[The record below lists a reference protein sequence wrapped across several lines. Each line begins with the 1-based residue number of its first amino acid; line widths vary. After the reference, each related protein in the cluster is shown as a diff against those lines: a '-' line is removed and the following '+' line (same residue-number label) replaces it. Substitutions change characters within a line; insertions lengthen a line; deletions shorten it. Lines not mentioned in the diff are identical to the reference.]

1 MTSLEELS
9 GRIDTLDQTALFLQQ
24 SILQRPDITAYSSIQ
39 GIWNQSFNSL
49 NTNLNTLIQKISSL
63 YSLYTNLNISVASN
77 YAVFTGH
84 SGQSGIHFTEPWDT
98 RSITGTS
105 YTATATDNALVT
117 NAINNNITITMP
129 SVTAVSGR
137 PYTIKKVD
145 NTANNV
151 TITGNATF
159 DGAGS
164 LTLSGQYNYYNLFSN
179 GTEWLL
185 F

>member
-84 SGQSGIHFTEPWDT
+84 SGQSGIHFTEPWDIV
-98 RSITGTS
+98 SITGLTYS
-105 YTATATDNALVT
+105 ASSTDNVLVT
-117 NAINNNITITMP
+117 DATNNSITITMP
-129 SVTAVSGR
+129 NVTVSGR

-145 NTANNV
+145 STANNV

-159 DGAGS
+159 DGTGS